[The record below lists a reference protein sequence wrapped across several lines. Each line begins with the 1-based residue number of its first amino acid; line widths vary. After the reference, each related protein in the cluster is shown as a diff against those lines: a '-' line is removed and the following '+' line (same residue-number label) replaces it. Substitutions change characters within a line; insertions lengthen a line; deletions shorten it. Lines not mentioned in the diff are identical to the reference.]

1 MRLCPGA
8 LLHTDAVNHSAPVWR
23 AWMDRQVLFL
33 KFCMPGQWKL
43 LGLMC
48 VMMALPMVCAALAFL
63 GWIVNVGSG
72 AGVLLGLFWLAA
84 MVSALHLWRGLL
96 AKPVPLWRWCMAFAD
111 AVRMFTSVYWQSIK
125 SWNIVWHGIRY
136 EVGKGGVVLR
146 SEHSHGTK

>member
-1 MRLCPGA
+1 
-8 LLHTDAVNHSAPVWR
+8 
-23 AWMDRQVLFL
+23 MDRQVLFL

-125 SWNIVWHGIRY
+125 SWDIVWHGIRY

-146 SEHSHGTK
+146 SEHSQGTK